1 MAAEVN
7 PIRPM
12 EPVIPMITDDS
23 VNFGYIKYIVPN

>member
-1 MAAEVN
+1 MAADVN

-23 VNFGYIKYIVPN
+23 VNFGYIN